1 MEATVKS
8 GEVPDEDKVK
18 GSQDDVETGSV
29 ISVNRSRKSHSS
41 RSSTSSRVS
50 LEAARARAKAE
61 AAKARLAFTE
71 KESELKI
78 ERAKLEARIDY
89 VNLQREAEAAHAEA
103 LVLETAAADMDSSN
117 HIKEFEFLP
126 LQENALKRT
135 GDYVAHHALHH
146 LARTPK
152 EEKNVYYPPPPVLT
166 PQPFTQMPREEKDLY
181 YPLLPTAHQ
190 DCTEQSEAQSPIINR
205 TMFNI
210 VIFGGV
216 DGFSRK
222 IMYLNTA
229 TNNKAS
235 TALCFFLEGIRNWG
249 WPSRVRG
256 DHGVENV
263 DIARCMF
270 EVRGTGRGSFIAGK
284 SVHNQRIE
292 RLWRDVWSGVTCQYY
307 SVLHSLEE
315 DGLLDLS
322 SELHLFLVHY
332 VFLPRLQS
340 DLKQFLDYWNSH
352 PIRTESNLTPDQLWY
367 IGMLQSPSPVS
378 EPEPLQTLQGL
389 SNIRNFTQEDPDN
402 SGIVVPHI
410 RCPLSD
416 QDLTVFQAAID
427 PTKESASF
435 GQDIYTEALQLTQ
448 VWDNILTVSD

>member
-146 LARTPK
+146 FARTPK

-181 YPLLPTAHQ
+181 HPLLPTAHQ

-205 TMFNI
+205 TMYQQRDTQQLQTDLPQQGNYGYQHDLNNSLIGVLLRFRREPVAVTADIRQMFYCFVVREDCRDFLRFLWFQENDLNKE
-210 VIFGGV
+210 VVEYRMRVHVFG
-216 DGFSRK
+216 
-222 IMYLNTA
+222 N
-229 TNNKAS
+229 
-235 TALCFFLEGIRNWG
+235 
-249 WPSRVRG
+249 
-256 DHGVENV
+256 
-263 DIARCMF
+263 
-270 EVRGTGRGSFIAGK
+270 
-284 SVHNQRIE
+284 
-292 RLWRDVWSGVTCQYY
+292 
-307 SVLHSLEE
+307 
-315 DGLLDLS
+315 
-322 SELHLFLVHY
+322 
-332 VFLPRLQS
+332 
-340 DLKQFLDYWNSH
+340 
-352 PIRTESNLTPDQLWY
+352 
-367 IGMLQSPSPVS
+367 SPSPAVAIF
-378 EPEPLQTLQGL
+378 GL
-389 SNIRNFTQEDPDN
+389 RRAAKQHENEYGSDARHFVERDFYVDDGLRSFATEAEATDVLRRTQKMLAVSNIKLHKIASNRTEVMNVFPAEERATDIKDLNLSVDDLPVQRSLGVSWNIMSDTFTFN
-402 SGIVVPHI
+402 VP
-410 RCPLSD
+410 
-416 QDLTVFQAAID
+416 
-427 PTKESASF
+427 
-435 GQDIYTEALQLTQ
+435 
-448 VWDNILTVSD
+448 VSQKPFTR